1 MQMSLLQMLGG
12 SCVYKNPEG
21 RAEKGI
27 LHLISIEFSWARSHK
42 PQVRLSYKN
51 ILTPTVGLDETL
63 LDALDP
69 CSEMTYHQNAN
80 LEQYYKSGQPFW

>member
-42 PQVRLSYKN
+42 P
-51 ILTPTVGLDETL
+51 
-63 LDALDP
+63 
-69 CSEMTYHQNAN
+69 
-80 LEQYYKSGQPFW
+80 